1 MKVNRDTAV
10 PLIGTWQFP
19 PIVAGGADLR
29 IEDAGHLSGLHY
41 FPFTAIVEQERLKQA
56 LLLNAV
62 NPAVGGVLIKGP
74 SGHREVDGGPRARRA
89 SPRDR
94 RRRRL
99 PVLVRPG
106 RRLRRAESCRA
117 RSELPV
123 VRRRR
128 RIVDLPL
135 NATEDRVSGSVDVA
149 RALKDGE
156 QALEPGLLAEANRG
170 ILYVDEINLLDDHLT
185 DVLLDAAALGVNVV
199 EREGVSVSHP
209 ARFLLVGT
217 MNEEEGELRPQIA
230 DRIGLEVE
238 VEALDDPAARAEVDP
253 PARGVRRRP
262 GGVPRRVGGRT
273 GGARRGDRRRG
284 GAAGDGARSGRA
296 LRRGRASV
304 VVGSGV
310 ESHRA
315 DIAIVECAKAIA
327 ALDGRDEVGADD
339 VLAAAALA
347 LGHRLDADPFAPPPR
362 SNRRSSGG
370 CSTTRSR
377 SR

>member
-1 MKVNRDTAV
+1 MTEPR
-10 PLIGTWQFP
+10 F
-19 PIVAGGADLR
+19 
-29 IEDAGHLSGLHY
+29 

-56 LLLNAV
+56 LLLNAL

-74 SGHREVDGGPRARRA
+74 SGTGKSTAVRGLAELLPEIAVVADCPFSCDPRHPACAVCRSRPRE
-89 SPRDR
+89 
-94 RRRRL
+94 
-99 PVLVRPG
+99 
-106 RRLRRAESCRA
+106 
-117 RSELPV
+117 ELPV

-156 QALEPGLLAEANRG
+156 RALEPGLLAEANRG

-238 VEALDDPAARAEVDP
+238 VEALADPD
-253 PARGVRRRP
+253 ARGEVVRRHEAFSADP
-262 GGVPRRVGGRT
+262 EGFRT
-273 GGARRGDRRRG
+273 KWSGTQAETAAAL
-284 GAAGDGARSGRA
+284 AAGEGRLGRVRVPDELYGAVGQLVVRSG
-296 LRRGRASV
+296 V
-304 VVGSGV
+304 D
-310 ESHRA
+310 SHRA
-315 DIAIVECAKAIA
+315 DITIVECAKALA
-327 ALDGRDEVGADD
+327 ALAGRDEVDAED
-339 VLAAAALA
+339 VLEAAGLA
-347 LGHRLDADPFAPPPR
+347 LGHRLAADPFAPAPR
-362 SNRRSSGG
+362 VEPQVLRRLLDEALEVEVTPKKAAG
-370 CSTTRSR
+370 RAR
-377 SR
+377 